1 MSDKSDLGED
11 RDRGADGPALPGPQV
26 ARRRWSFSL
35 VWLVPLVAAMI
46 GLSML
51 IHSWLSVGPQV
62 KVSFQTAAGL
72 EAGKTLVKYKEVV
85 IGRVSAI
92 AFSDDHAQVIV
103 SISLDKIAADFAR
116 EDTRF
121 WVVRPR
127 IGASG
132 VSGIDTVFSGAYIG
146 VDKGTSDTPRK
157 DFTGLETPPSVISG
171 APGRG
176 FVLNTDDLGS
186 LDIGSPVY
194 FRRIQVGRVSSYAL
208 DKNSGN
214 IAVQIF
220 IDAPYDHYVT
230 SATRFWNASGFDIS
244 LSAEGMKL
252 NTQSLATVIA
262 GGIAF
267 ATPVGDKN
275 PAPAQTQFFLADD
288 QQTAFSPPDGPAE
301 YMEMRFD
308 QSLRGLKVGAPIE
321 FMGVNVGKV
330 MSVNLDYNAAKQK
343 FSVIVDALVYPRRLG
358 HRDKGIPSVPSE
370 DQHKTA
376 QIVAGL
382 VAKGL
387 RAQARA
393 GNLLTGQLF
402 IALEFVPD
410 APGVRFDVNAE
421 PLQMPTVGGAFDK
434 VQEQLAGIVG
444 KLSKIPFD
452 SIGQRLDNDLAE
464 LDKTLK
470 QVNGKLLPEINK
482 TLQQTQQ
489 TLATA
494 NSSLTED
501 SPLQQNLTQ
510 TLLELQRTARSV
522 RALSDQLGRHPEAL
536 IRGRQHDPAPSPAKS
551 GSTPAAEGKSP

>member
-1 MSDKSDLGED
+1 MNENSDGNENA
-11 RDRGADGPALPGPQV
+11 GALDDNVPSPGV
-26 ARRRWSFSL
+26 TRRRWSFSM
-35 VWLVPLVAAMI
+35 VWLVPLLAALI

-51 IHSWLSVGPQV
+51 VNSWLSVGPRIT
-62 KVSFQTAAGL
+62 VSLQSGAGL

-92 AFSDDHAQVIV
+92 AFSDDHTQVIV
-103 SISLDKIAADFAR
+103 SISLDKSAEDFAR

-132 VSGIDTVFSGAYIG
+132 VSGIDTGFSGDYIS
-146 VDKGTSDTPRK
+146 VDKGNSEVSRK
-157 DFTGLETPPSVISG
+157 AFVGLETPPSVISG

-208 DKNSGN
+208 DKESGN

-230 SATRFWNASGFDIS
+230 SSTRFWNASGFDVS

-252 NTQSLATVIA
+252 STQSLATVVA

-267 ATPVGDKN
+267 FTPAGDEK

-288 QQTAFSPPDGPAE
+288 ERTALSPPEGPSE
-301 YMEMRFD
+301 YVEMQFD
-308 QSLRGLKVGAPIE
+308 QSLRGLKVDAPVE
-321 FMGVNVGKV
+321 FMGVNIGKV
-330 MSVNLDYNAAKQK
+330 VSVNLDYNAGKK
-343 FSVIVDALVYPRRLG
+343 NFSVIVGTLLYPHRLG
-358 HRDKGIPSVPSE
+358 RLDNKAAATRGEEH
-370 DQHKTA
+370 HKVA
-376 QIVAGL
+376 QIFADMVD
-382 VAKGL
+382 KGL

-402 IALEFVPD
+402 IALDFVPQT
-410 APGVRFDVNAE
+410 AAVRFDANAK
-421 PLQMPTVGGAFDK
+421 PLQIPTVENGFDK
-434 VQEQLAGIVG
+434 MQEQVAGIVN
-444 KLSKIPFD
+444 KLSRIPFD
-452 SIGQRLDNDLAE
+452 SIGQRIDTDLAE

-470 QVNGKLLPEINK
+470 QVNGNILPEVK
-482 TLQQTQQ
+482 TTLQQAQQ
-489 TLATA
+489 TLGSA
-494 NSSLTED
+494 NSNLSEG
-501 SPLQQNLTQ
+501 SPLQQNLER
-510 TLLELQRTARSV
+510 TLLELQRAARSM
-522 RALSDQLGRHPEAL
+522 RALSDQLGRHPESL
-536 IRGRQHDPAPSPAKS
+536 IRGRQGDTAATPDVDS
-551 GSTPAAEGKSP
+551 STTLREQAR